1 MIPED
6 DPLSGWPNAS
16 QDAGSA
22 APPAELRVFRDDQ
35 MYMAGTMGYQDRDA
49 FTVARHQ
56 VRATLA
62 PNTTVMVTD
71 NQTRNATRG
80 ERLFQEISELGGHAM
95 VVLNVTTFA
104 TDEVR
109 RTFEVNRGAFAHV
122 NTTRSIRDS
131 ANPTWIL
138 INATNLNGTLFWMDI
153 GHVATVNPFMLRN
166 ATPLEAYTD
175 AHTAFVNTYETT
187 FNRGYN
193 HRVWTEV
200 RGLVTNIDQEITE
213 LRNALTV
220 QFRPD
225 MPNREYVV
233 TRLENVVRDTLH
245 HTITNLQTDP
255 STITF
260 IQEQYDTL
268 VQLAAAP
275 PVAAAGQTLY
285 ESALDDTR
293 PAPIFGAYFRGR
305 GLTSAELDSFK
316 IKTVH
321 ESMDAIVLAINVIDQ
336 PDRDRIWAMFVKATE
351 MLHAEDPFTVIL
363 DFIEQTG
370 LDNLR
375 PIIDNL
381 RAASRRVLGM
391 LDQLNPNNRHGHM
404 ERGRQ
409 LGEARNQLAESEAA
423 RQAADADA
431 LSKTA
436 LLAEATAQIA
446 EVRAMVERQ
455 NAERRQAAHRE
466 SAARRESAAAM
477 ATSETEFKA
486 LRDLDKKR
494 MEEMEAEL
502 RSSRESSDRR
512 IRDLEAEIARLNAF
526 ARNHPPM
533 SVPPLVEDGEAAG
546 SAWVCEDSQEI
557 AMVHA
562 AIEAEEAST
571 AAHLA
576 DARRKKRKN

>member
-1 MIPED
+1 MED

-16 QDAGSA
+16 QDGGFANPA
-22 APPAELRVFRDDQ
+22 APGELRVFEDDQ
-35 MYMAGTMGYQDRDA
+35 MYMAGTMGYQNADA

-62 PNTTVMVTD
+62 PNTTVIVMD
-71 NQTRNATRG
+71 NQTRNATPG
-80 ERLFQEISELGGHAM
+80 ERVFQEISELGGHAM
-95 VVLNVTTFA
+95 VVLNVTTFT

-109 RTFEVNRGAFAHV
+109 RTFEVNRGAFANV

-153 GHVATVNPFMLRN
+153 GHVATVNPSMLRN

-175 AHTAFVNTYETT
+175 AHTAFVITYETT

-245 HTITNLQTDP
+245 HSITNLQTDP

-268 VQLAAAP
+268 VQMAAAQ

-285 ESALDDTR
+285 ESALDNTR

-305 GLTSAELDSFK
+305 GRTSAELDSFR

-321 ESMDAIVLAINVIDQ
+321 ESMDAIVQAINVLDQ
-336 PDRDRIWAMFVKATE
+336 PDRDRVWTMFVRATE

-391 LDQLNPNNRHGHM
+391 LDQLNPHNRHGHL

-409 LGEARNQLAESEAA
+409 LHEARNQLAESEAA
-423 RQAADADA
+423 RQAAEADA

-455 NAERRQAAHRE
+455 NAERIQ
-466 SAARRESAAAM
+466 AARRESAATMAA
-477 ATSETEFKA
+477 ATSAAEFKA
-486 LRDLDKKR
+486 LKEADEKK
-494 MEEMEAEL
+494 MAELEAEL
-502 RSSRESSDRR
+502 RSTRESSDRR

-576 DARRKKRKN
+576 DARKNGKKRRQ